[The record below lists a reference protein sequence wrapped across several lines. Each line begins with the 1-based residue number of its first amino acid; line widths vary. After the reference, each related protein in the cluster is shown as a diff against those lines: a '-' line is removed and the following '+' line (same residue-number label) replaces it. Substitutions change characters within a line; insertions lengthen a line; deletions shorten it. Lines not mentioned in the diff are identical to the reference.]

1 MMDFDLDSEHRLL
14 RDTVRSFAEAEI
26 GPAASELDEQEQFS
40 VELTRSM
47 GEIGLFGIVVPE
59 EYGGQGMDYLA
70 YVIATEE
77 LARVDG
83 SQAATVTA
91 GNSLGIGPIY
101 YYGTEQQRQR
111 YLPDLCTGTSLW
123 AFGLTEAGAG
133 SDSRASATRAEET
146 GSGWR
151 LTGTKIFITNASSPI
166 SAGVTV
172 QAVTGG
178 TEGRP
183 ELTCFLLE
191 RGTPGFVATPMHG
204 KLMWRAS
211 DTAEL
216 RFDDC
221 EIDSTA
227 ILGEKGAGSRQMLE
241 TLDTGRLGIAAM
253 GLGAA
258 QGAFELALAHAKQ
271 RNQFGR
277 PIGSFQGISF
287 QLADMATKID
297 HARTYLYRAA
307 RICDAGGEFR
317 TEAAMAKLYCTE
329 VAGEVTDAAV
339 QIHGGYGLMKDS
351 PVERFYRD
359 HRILRIGEGTSE
371 IQRIVISRALGL

>member
-1 MMDFDLDSEHRLL
+1 MDFDLSAEHRLL

-26 GPAASELDEQEQFS
+26 APLAAALDEAEQFS
-40 VELTRSM
+40 VDLTRKM
-47 GEIGLFGIVVPE
+47 GGIGLFGIMIPE

-91 GNSLGIGPIY
+91 ANSLGIAPIY
-101 YYGTEQQRQR
+101 SFGSEAQRQR
-111 YLPDLCTGTSLW
+111 HLPELCSGNGLW
-123 AFGLTEAGAG
+123 AFGLTEPGAG
-133 SDSRASATRAEET
+133 SDARASSTRAERTE
-146 GSGWR
+146 SGWR
-151 LTGTKIFITNASSPI
+151 INGSKIFITNGSSPLTR
-166 SAGVTV
+166 GVTV

-178 TEGRP
+178 EEGRP
-183 ELTCFLLE
+183 ELTCFLVE
-191 RGTPGFVATPMHG
+191 SGTPGFTARTMHG
-204 KLMWRAS
+204 KLMWRGS

-216 RFDDC
+216 AFSDC
-221 EIDSTA
+221 DVA
-227 ILGEKGAGSRQMLE
+227 ADAMLGERGAGDRQMLE
-241 TLDTGRLGIAAM
+241 TLDAGRLGIAAM

-258 QGAFELALAHAKQ
+258 QGAYELALAHAKE
-271 RNQFGR
+271 RKQFGR
-277 PIGSFQGISF
+277 PIGSFQGVSF
-287 QLADMATKID
+287 QLADMAVKID

-307 RICDAGGEFR
+307 WLKDAGRDFR

-329 VAGEVTDAAV
+329 MAGEVTDAAV
-339 QIHGGYGLMKDS
+339 QIYGGYGLMKDS

-371 IQRIVISRALGL
+371 IQRVVIGRAIGL

>member
-1 MMDFDLDSEHRLL
+1 MDFDLDAPHRLL

-26 GPAASELDEQEQFS
+26 APVAADLDEREEFS
-40 VELTRSM
+40 VELTRKM
-47 GEIGLFGIVVPE
+47 GELGMFGIVVPE
-59 EYGGQGMDYLA
+59 EYGGQGMGYLA
-70 YVIATEE
+70 YVVATEE

-101 YYGTEQQRQR
+101 YYGTEDQRHR
-111 YLPDLCTGTSLW
+111 YLPTLCSGEGLW
-123 AFGLTEAGAG
+123 AFGLTEPGAG
-133 SDSRASATRAEET
+133 SDSRASSTRAEET
-146 GSGWR
+146 ADGWR
-151 LTGTKIFITNASSPI
+151 LNGSKIFITNASSAI
-166 SAGVTV
+166 AKGVTV

-178 TEGRP
+178 EDGRP
-183 ELTCFLLE
+183 ELTCFLVDRE
-191 RGTPGFVATPMHG
+191 TPGFTATTMHG

-216 RFDDC
+216 AFADC
-221 EIDSTA
+221 EVATDA
-227 ILGEKGAGSRQMLE
+227 VLGERGGGSRQMLE

-258 QGAFELALAHAKQ
+258 QGAFEAALAYAKE
-271 RNQFGR
+271 RKQFGR

-287 QLADMATKID
+287 QLADMAVKID

-307 RICDAGGEFR
+307 WLKDSGREFR

-339 QIHGGYGLMKDS
+339 QVFGGYGLMKDS

-371 IQRIVISRALGL
+371 IQRVVIGRALGL

>member
-1 MMDFDLDSEHRLL
+1 MDFDLDSEHKLL

-40 VELTRSM
+40 VELTRRM

-101 YYGTEQQRQR
+101 YYGTEEQRQR
-111 YLPDLCTGTSLW
+111 YLPDLCTGASLW

-151 LTGTKIFITNASSPI
+151 LNGSKIFITNASSPI

-178 TEGRP
+178 AEGHP
-183 ELTCFLLE
+183 ELTCFLLDQ
-191 RGTPGFVATPMHG
+191 GSPGFTATPMHG

-216 RFDDC
+216 SFNDC
-221 EIDSTA
+221 EVGPNA
-227 ILGEKGAGSRQMLE
+227 ILGERGAGSRQMLE
-241 TLDTGRLGIAAM
+241 TLDAGRLGIAAM

-258 QGAFELALAHAKQ
+258 QGAFELALAYAKE

-277 PIGSFQGISF
+277 PIGSFQGVSF

-297 HARTYLYRAA
+297 HARAYLYQAA
-307 RICDAGGEFR
+307 RLCDAGRDFR

>member
-1 MMDFDLDSEHRLL
+1 MDFDLGPDHRLL

-26 GPAASELDEQEQFS
+26 APVAAALDEHEQFS
-40 VELTRSM
+40 VDLTRKM
-47 GEIGLFGIVVPE
+47 GSIGMFGIVVPA

-91 GNSLGIGPIY
+91 ANSLGIGPIY
-101 YYGTEQQRQR
+101 YYGSEAQKQR
-111 YLPDLCTGTSLW
+111 YLPELCTGDALW
-123 AFGLTEAGAG
+123 AFGLTEPGAG
-133 SDSRASATRAEET
+133 SDSRGSSTRAEET
-146 GSGWR
+146 GDGWSIN
-151 LTGTKIFITNASSPI
+151 GSKIFITNGSSPV
-166 SAGVTV
+166 SRGVTV

-183 ELTCFLLE
+183 ELTCFLVE
-191 RGTPGFVATPMHG
+191 SETPGFTATTMHG

-216 RFDDC
+216 AFVDTRVPA
-221 EIDSTA
+221 ESL
-227 ILGEKGAGSRQMLE
+227 LGERGSGSRQMLE
-241 TLDTGRLGIAAM
+241 TLDAGRLGIAAM

-258 QGAFELALAHAKQ
+258 QGAYELALAYAKE
-271 RNQFGR
+271 RKQFGR
-277 PIGSFQGISF
+277 PIGSFQGVSF
-287 QLADMATKID
+287 QLADMAVKIE

-307 RICDAGGEFR
+307 WLKDQGREFR

-329 VAGEVTDAAV
+329 IAGEVTDAAV

-371 IQRIVISRALGL
+371 IQRVVIGRALGL

>member
-1 MMDFDLDSEHRLL
+1 MDLDLDPQHRLL
-14 RDTVRSFAEAEI
+14 RDTVRSFAESEI
-26 GPAASELDEQEQFS
+26 APVAARLDEEEQFS
-40 VELTRSM
+40 VELTHRM
-47 GEIGLFGIVVPE
+47 GELGMFGIVIPE

-101 YYGTEQQRQR
+101 YFGTEEQRQR
-111 YLPDLCTGTSLW
+111 YLPKLCTGSGLW

-133 SDSRASATRAEET
+133 SDSRASRTRAEADPD
-146 GSGWR
+146 GWR
-151 LTGTKIFITNASSPI
+151 LNGSKIFITNASSPI
-166 SAGVTV
+166 SVGVTV

-178 TEGRP
+178 EESRP
-183 ELTCFLLE
+183 ELTCYLVE
-191 RGTPGFVATPMHG
+191 HGTPGFTATTMHG

-211 DTAEL
+211 NTAEL
-216 RFDDC
+216 AFADC
-221 EIDSTA
+221 VVAGDA
-227 ILGEKGAGSRQMLE
+227 VLGGRGNGSKLMLE

-258 QGAFELALAHAKQ
+258 QGAFEAALAYAKE
-271 RNQFGR
+271 RKQFGR
-277 PIGSFQGISF
+277 PIGSYQGVSF
-287 QLADMATKID
+287 QLADMAMKID

-307 RICDAGGEFR
+307 RLKDAGRSFR
-317 TEAAMAKLYCTE
+317 TEAAMAKLFCTE

-351 PVERFYRD
+351 TVERFYRD